1 MTGLSKYK
9 STLLKLLAF
18 LVILTI
24 GIIYII
30 FNKSRIEESQT
41 EYIMQNARSIGASLS
56 VDDIKALDGVAED
69 VDKPQYSKIKSI
81 LKRAK
86 QVNASSKFAYIYILR
101 DNKIYFLADNESED
115 SPDYSPPGQEYTDAI
130 PSDKQ
135 PFIDGKEAFSQEQK
149 DKWGTW
155 RSALIPIKDEIT
167 GKTIAVFG
175 MDFNAQSW
183 KNYILFEVIESSLLV
198 IVLLL
203 IVLFA
208 FSIYNKHRTLKQQI
222 AERNKAENIT
232 QDIIEKNPIS
242 IHIVDK
248 KGITIKVNPAYTKLF
263 GTESKSSDSVFDL
276 IQKVKPQLAELLAL
290 ARTGE
295 VVRLPELQYNIRE
308 LFPEVKDNFLW
319 LRIIIFPLKDIQ
331 GNPEMYVLM
340 HENITERK
348 KDEED
353 LLKAKEKAE
362 ENDRLKTAFLANMSH
377 EIRTPMN
384 GIMGFT
390 ELLKE
395 PGLTGEQQQEF
406 IGIIE
411 KSGERM
417 LNIIN
422 DIFCISKVEA
432 GAMTI
437 SSVETNVNEQLK
449 NLFKFL
455 KPEADYKGISLSY
468 KYSLTSEKS
477 VIMTDSEKFYAVFV
491 NLIKNA
497 LKFTDKGTI
506 EFGYQLKPSLRTA
519 DKSIDKPFE
528 LEFFVKD
535 SGIGIMKEKIDIV
548 FERFRQASE
557 GDARHF
563 EGAGLGLSIS
573 KAYIEMLGG
582 RIWVESELGKGSVFY
597 FTLPYN
603 NEPVEKVSFV
613 VPSENEDEKIKN
625 LKIMIAEDDK
635 FSERLFNMAVRKYSR
650 EIINVDNG
658 LDAVEICRKNP
669 DIDLILMDILMPVMN
684 GYDAVKYIRE
694 FNKDVVI
701 IAQTAFVL
709 TSDRNKAIEAG
720 CNDFITKP
728 INNVLF
734 AELMKKYFLK

>member
-1 MTGLSKYK
+1 MTVFAKK
-9 STLLKLLAF
+9 STLPKLIVFLAI
-18 LVILTI
+18 LATGVIYVI
-24 GIIYII
+24 N
-30 FNKSRIEESQT
+30 NKARIEESQI
-41 EYIMQNARSIGASLS
+41 EYILQNARSIGASLPIE
-56 VDDIKALDGVAED
+56 DIEALGGVSED
-69 VDKPQYSKIKSI
+69 IEKPQYKKIKNI
-81 LKRAK
+81 LKRIE
-86 QVNASSKFAYIYILR
+86 QVNAASKFAYIYVLR
-101 DNKIYFLADNESED
+101 DNKIYFLADNEPEN
-115 SPDYSPPGQEYTDAI
+115 SPDYSPPGQEYTDAT
-130 PSDKQ
+130 PADKQ
-135 PFIDGKEAFSQEQK
+135 PFFDGKEVFSKEQK

-155 RSALIPIKDEIT
+155 RSALIPIKDEAT

-175 MDFNAQSW
+175 MDFNAQLW
-183 KNYILFEVIESSLLV
+183 KKFILFEVIESSLLV

-208 FSIYNKHRTLKQQI
+208 FSIYNKHRTLKREI
-222 AERNKAENIT
+222 AERAKAENIAE
-232 QDIIEKNPIS
+232 DIIEKNPVS

-248 KGITIKVNPAYTKLF
+248 NGMTIKVNPAYKKLF
-263 GTESKSSDSVFDL
+263 GTDSKSSTSVFERL
-276 IQKVKPQLAELLAL
+276 QKVKPQLAELLAL
-290 ARTGE
+290 ARAGE
-295 VVRLPELQYNIRE
+295 VVKLPELQYNIRDI
-308 LFPEVKDNFLW
+308 FPEAKDNFLW
-319 LRIIIFPLKDIQ
+319 LRVVIFPLKDIN
-331 GNPEMYVLM
+331 GKPEMYVFT

-348 KDEED
+348 QDEED

-384 GIMGFT
+384 GILGFT

-395 PGLTGEQQQEF
+395 PGLTGEQQKEF

-432 GAMTI
+432 GAMTT
-437 SSVETNVNEQLK
+437 SSTETNVNEQLE
-449 NLFKFL
+449 NLFKFF
-455 KPEADYKGISLSY
+455 KPEADYKGLSLSY
-468 KYSLTSEKS
+468 KCALPSEKS
-477 VIMTDSEKFYAVFV
+477 VIITDSEKFYAVFL

-497 LKFTDKGTI
+497 MKFTDNGFI
-506 EFGYQLKPSLRTA
+506 EFGYQLKPSVKTN
-519 DKSIDKPFE
+519 DKKSDRSFE

-535 SGIGIMKEKIDIV
+535 SGIGIMKEKKDIV

-557 GDARHF
+557 GDARRF

-582 RIWVESELGKGSVFY
+582 KIWVESVLGEGSVFY

-603 NEPVEKVSFV
+603 YEPEEKISVITS
-613 VPSENEDEKIKN
+613 SENEEDKIKN

-635 FSERLFNMAVRKYSR
+635 FSEKLFNMAVKKYSR

-658 LDAVEICRKNP
+658 LDAVEVCRKNP

-684 GYDAVKYIRE
+684 GYDAVKHIRE
-694 FNKDVVI
+694 FNKDVII

>member
-1 MTGLSKYK
+1 MEGLSKYRT
-9 STLLKLLAF
+9 TLFKLLVF
-18 LVILTI
+18 LVFLTI

-30 FNKSRIEESQT
+30 INKSRIEESQT
-41 EYIMQNARSIGASLS
+41 EYIMQNARSIGASLPLE
-56 VDDIKALDGVAED
+56 DIKALNGVKED
-69 VDKPQYSKIKSI
+69 IDKPQYIKIKSI

-135 PFIDGKEAFSQEQK
+135 PFFDGKEAFSKEQK

-155 RSALIPIKDEIT
+155 RSALIPVKDEVS

-183 KNYILFEVIESSLLV
+183 KKYIIFEVIESSLLV

-203 IVLFA
+203 VVLFA
-208 FSIYNKHRTLKQQI
+208 FSIYSKHRTLKLQI
-222 AERNKAENIT
+222 AERNKAESRT
-232 QDIIEKNPIS
+232 QDIIEKNPLS

-248 KGITIKVNPAYTKLF
+248 NGITIKVNPAYIKLF
-263 GTESKSSDSVFDL
+263 GTESKSSESVFDL
-276 IQKVKPQLAELLAL
+276 LQKVKPQLAELLAL
-290 ARTGE
+290 ARAGE
-295 VVRLPELQYNIRE
+295 VVKLPELQYNIRDI
-308 LFPEVKDNFLW
+308 FPEVKDNLLW
-319 LRIIIFPLKDIQ
+319 LRVVIFPLKDVN
-331 GNPEMYVLM
+331 GNPEMYVLT
-340 HENITERK
+340 HENVTERK
-348 KDEED
+348 QDEED

-384 GIMGFT
+384 GILGFT

-395 PGLTGEQQQEF
+395 PGLTGEQQNEF
-406 IGIIE
+406 ISIIE

-422 DIFCISKVEA
+422 DIFSISKVEA

-437 SSVETNVNEQLK
+437 SSAETNINEQMES
-449 NLFKFL
+449 LFKFF
-455 KPEADYKGISLSY
+455 KPEADYRGISFSY
-468 KYSLTSEKS
+468 KCALPSEKS
-477 VIMTDSEKFYAVFV
+477 IIITDSEKFYAVFV

-497 LKFTDKGTI
+497 LKFTDKGFI
-506 EFGYQLKPSLRTA
+506 EFGYELKPPIKT
-519 DKSIDKPFE
+519 DGKSNDRSFE
-528 LEFFVKD
+528 LEFYVKD
-535 SGIGIMKEKIDIV
+535 SGIGIMKEKKDIV

-557 GDARHF
+557 GDARRF

-573 KAYIEMLGG
+573 KAYIEMLKGK
-582 RIWVESELGKGSVFY
+582 IWVDSDLGKGSIFY

-603 NEPVEKVSFV
+603 YEPEKKVSV
-613 VPSENEDEKIKN
+613 ILTSENEDEKIKD

-635 FSERLFNMAVRKYSR
+635 FSEKLFNMAVKKYSR

-684 GYDAVKYIRE
+684 GYDAVKHIRE
-694 FNKDVVI
+694 FNKDVII

-709 TSDRNKAIEAG
+709 SSDRNKAMEAG

-728 INNVLF
+728 INNALF
-734 AELMKKYFLK
+734 AEVMKKYFLK